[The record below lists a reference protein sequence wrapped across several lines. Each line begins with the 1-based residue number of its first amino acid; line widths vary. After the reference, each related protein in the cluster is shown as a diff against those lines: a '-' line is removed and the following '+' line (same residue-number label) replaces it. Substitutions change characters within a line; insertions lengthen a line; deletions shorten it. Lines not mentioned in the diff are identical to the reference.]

1 MGGGYR
7 PRSAYLGRGH
17 GHVVELALAALRDG
31 SDEEEGPAVLG
42 ESRLFI
48 LRATETGQSRG
59 GPRHVCGG
67 QTGLRAPVGAVCV
80 IANQRRS
87 GKGDR

>member
-1 MGGGYR
+1 M
-7 PRSAYLGRGH
+7 
-17 GHVVELALAALRDG
+17 VELALAALRDG

-59 GPRHVCGG
+59 GPHRVCGG
-67 QTGLRAPVGAVCV
+67 QTGLRAPAGAVCV
-80 IANQRRS
+80 ITNQRRG